1 MRTVMVLNA
10 KGGSGKTTI
19 ATNLAGYFASRGA
32 VSALKDY
39 DPLGS
44 SMEWLRHRPAKAPIV
59 HGLSAFAPPA
69 QTVTRSWALRLPA
82 NTEYLTIDT
91 PAGIDPN
98 KLITVM
104 KNVDRFIIPVV
115 PSPIDVRASGAFIR
129 SLLNFMKLNPCR
141 GEIALVASRA
151 TRDSR
156 FYQALQ
162 RVFASFDLPFVSAV
176 SSSEHYNTASEQ
188 GLSLFELNLPS
199 RSPEL
204 QEWDPLI
211 DWIDGKQP
219 NTSQSL
225 VYALA
230 RRR

>member
-10 KGGSGKTTI
+10 KGGCGKTTI
-19 ATNLAGYFASRGA
+19 ATNLAGYFASQGA

-39 DPLGS
+39 DPLGA
-44 SMEWLRHRPAKAPIV
+44 SMEWLKHRPASAPTI

-69 QTVTRSWALRLPA
+69 QTVTRTWALRLPT
-82 NTEYLTIDT
+82 NTDYLTIDT
-91 PAGIDPN
+91 PAGMDPN
-98 KLITVM
+98 RMITVM
-104 KNVDRFIIPVV
+104 KSVDRFIIPVV
-115 PSPIDVRASGAFIR
+115 PSPIDVRASGTFIR

-141 GEIALVASRA
+141 GEIALLASRA

-162 RVFASFDLPFVSAV
+162 RVFAGFDLPFVSAV
-176 SSSEHYNTASEQ
+176 SASDHYIGGAER
-188 GLSLFELNLPS
+188 GLSIFEMDLPEC
-199 RSPEL
+199 SPEL

-211 DWIDGKQP
+211 DWIDGKQA